1 MSFAIETASGRYV
14 VRRWSRLSR
23 AAMAALAVLVIA
35 MALVPSTLSTYASEQ
50 LTELFLLA
58 ILAAMWN
65 ALAGYGGLI
74 SIGQQAFLGIGAYA
88 TIFITQRG
96 VPPYLAMVIAAVV
109 AGYFLHVALIARSL
123 RGGPLVPLLTTF
135 GVAIVVQNSLLQI
148 FSPDVRSLGATAGSI
163 TTSSWRITDALAIS
177 WFGVL
182 VLAVAVLVLGSLEL
196 FLKRTGLG
204 REMRATAQDA
214 GAAELVG
221 VDARAVYARAT
232 AIAVA
237 TAALAGAFLAMRST
251 FEPASGPTQLIFA
264 FEAVVIGGFGSLWG
278 TLLGGIV
285 LGVAQT
291 IGAHID
297 PQYSILAGHLVFLI
311 VLASPRG
318 GTLAGGARR

>member
-1 MSFAIETASGRYV
+1 MIWVSVIVQGVLLGAVYALFACG
-14 VRRWSRLSR
+14 LSLMFGVMR
-23 AAMAALAVLVIA
+23 IINLAHGDLAV
-35 MALVPSTLSTYASEQ
+35 
-50 LTELFLLA
+50 
-58 ILAAMWN
+58 
-65 ALAGYGGLI
+65 
-74 SIGQQAFLGIGAYA
+74 IGAYLVWVVA
-88 TIFITQRG
+88 SKAG
-96 VPPYLAMVIAAVV
+96 VSPFVALIAAVPV
-109 AGYFLHVALIARSL
+109 MLIAGYYLHVALIARSL

-135 GVAIVVQNSLLQI
+135 GLAIVIQNSLLEL
-148 FSPDVRSLGATAGSI
+148 FSPDVRSLGAAAGSI
-163 TTSSWRITDALAIS
+163 TTSSWRINDALAIS

-182 VLAVAVLVLGSLEL
+182 VLVVAVLVLGGLEL
-196 FLKRTGLG
+196 FLRRTGLG

-291 IGAHID
+291 IGGHID
-297 PQYSILAGHLVFLI
+297 PQYAILAGHLVFLV

-318 GTLAGGARR
+318 RTLAARTTQR